1 MTNIERAVAV
11 YEDLR
16 SRNIPPIEEDKAFAL
31 EQLGLHWDD
40 MFPEEKEC
48 VTIFLGTVYDI
59 WDVGAKETVLIDFLE
74 DRCILDVLRN
84 WYYDGGA
91 VEEVLI

>member
-16 SRNIPPIEEDKAFAL
+16 SRNISTHEEDRAFAL
-31 EQLGLHWDD
+31 EQLGLHWDE
-40 MFPEEKEC
+40 MFPEEKQC
-48 VTIFLGTVYDI
+48 VTDFLGIVYNV
-59 WDVGAKETVLIDFLE
+59 WDGCAVETQLIDFLE
-74 DRCILDVLRN
+74 NRCILDVLRN

>member
-16 SRNIPPIEEDKAFAL
+16 NRNIPPIEEDKAFAL
-31 EQLGLHWDD
+31 EQLGLHWDELV
-40 MFPEEKEC
+40 PEEREC
-48 VTIFLGTVYDI
+48 VTVFLGTIYDI
-59 WDVGAKETVLIDFLE
+59 WDGCAVETQLIDFLE
-74 DRCILDVLRN
+74 ERCWLDVLRN